1 MDEIRILTEGAIVVR
16 ILISLAFG
24 AILGLDRGLKSRPA
38 GLRTYILVCV
48 GSCIV
53 MMTNQYVYQVFDTG
67 DPVRMAAQVVSGI
80 GFLGAGTIIVTRRN
94 QIRGLT
100 TAAGLWAS
108 ACVGLAIGIGLY
120 EIALVGGLAVVI
132 VLTSLGHWDFFIRR
146 RARDV
151 DVYIELPVSFSFAV
165 FLEKLRQ
172 QGLGISNLQ
181 VHRRGGLRLRPPRL
195 RVHTQLRPE
204 DGPRAHARGGTLDRS
219 AHLCR
224 GAELKPRAFLPFVA
238 TCCNSC

>member
-120 EIALVGGLAVVI
+120 EIALVGGLAVII

-146 RARDV
+146 RARDI
-151 DVYIELPVSFSFAV
+151 DVYIEIPVSFSFAV

-181 VHRRGGLRLRPPRL
+181 FTGGEGSASDRLGFVCTLSCAQRMDHALMLAAVRSI
-195 RVHTQLRPE
+195 
-204 DGPRAHARGGTLDRS
+204 GPRIS
-219 AHLCR
+219 IE
-224 GAELKPRAFLPFVA
+224 EL
-238 TCCNSC
+238 S

>member
-24 AILGLDRGLKSRPA
+24 AILGLDRGLKNRPA

-120 EIALVGGLAVVI
+120 EIALVGGLAIVI
-132 VLTSLGHWDFFIRR
+132 VLTSLGHWDLFIRR

-151 DVYIELPVSFSFAV
+151 DVYIEIPVSFSFAV

-181 VHRRGGLRLRPPRL
+181 FTGGEGSASDRLGFVCTLSCAQRMDHALMLATVRSI
-195 RVHTQLRPE
+195 
-204 DGPRAHARGGTLDRS
+204 GPRIS
-219 AHLCR
+219 VE
-224 GAELKPRAFLPFVA
+224 EL
-238 TCCNSC
+238 S

>member
-151 DVYIELPVSFSFAV
+151 DVYIEIPVSFSFAV

-181 VHRRGGLRLRPPRL
+181 FTGGEGFASDRLGFVCTLSCAQRMDHALMLAAVRSI
-195 RVHTQLRPE
+195 
-204 DGPRAHARGGTLDRS
+204 GPRIS
-219 AHLCR
+219 VE
-224 GAELKPRAFLPFVA
+224 EL
-238 TCCNSC
+238 S

>member
-132 VLTSLGHWDFFIRR
+132 VLTSLGHWDLFIRR

-165 FLEKLRQ
+165 FLEKLRG

-181 VHRRGGLRLRPPRL
+181 FSGGEGSASDRLGFVCTLSCAQRMDHALMFAAVRSI
-195 RVHTQLRPE
+195 
-204 DGPRAHARGGTLDRS
+204 GPHIS
-219 AHLCR
+219 VE
-224 GAELKPRAFLPFVA
+224 EL
-238 TCCNSC
+238 S

>member
-132 VLTSLGHWDFFIRR
+132 VLTSLGHWDFFIRH
-146 RARDV
+146 RARDI

-165 FLEKLRQ
+165 FLEKLRG

-181 VHRRGGLRLRPPRL
+181 FTGGEGSASDRLGFVCTLSCAQRMEHALMLAAVRSI
-195 RVHTQLRPE
+195 
-204 DGPRAHARGGTLDRS
+204 GPRISVEDLS
-219 AHLCR
+219 
-224 GAELKPRAFLPFVA
+224 
-238 TCCNSC
+238 

>member
-120 EIALVGGLAVVI
+120 EIALVGGLAVII
-132 VLTSLGHWDFFIRR
+132 VLTSLGHWDLFIRR

-181 VHRRGGLRLRPPRL
+181 FTGGEGSASDHLGFVCTLSCAQRMDHALMLAAVRSI
-195 RVHTQLRPE
+195 
-204 DGPRAHARGGTLDRS
+204 GPRIS
-219 AHLCR
+219 VE
-224 GAELKPRAFLPFVA
+224 EL
-238 TCCNSC
+238 S

>member
-53 MMTNQYVYQVFDTG
+53 MMTNQYVYQAYDTG

-120 EIALVGGLAVVI
+120 EIALVGGLAVII

-146 RARDV
+146 RARDI
-151 DVYIELPVSFSFAV
+151 DVYIEIPVSFSFAV

-181 VHRRGGLRLRPPRL
+181 FTGGEGSASDRLGFVCTLSCAQRMDHALMLATVRSI
-195 RVHTQLRPE
+195 
-204 DGPRAHARGGTLDRS
+204 GPRIS
-219 AHLCR
+219 VE
-224 GAELKPRAFLPFVA
+224 EL
-238 TCCNSC
+238 S

>member
-67 DPVRMAAQVVSGI
+67 DPVRMSAQVVSGI

-132 VLTSLGHWDFFIRR
+132 VLTSLGHWDLFIRR

-151 DVYIELPVSFSFAV
+151 DVYIEIPVSFSFAV
-165 FLEKLRQ
+165 FLEKLRG

-181 VHRRGGLRLRPPRL
+181 FTGGEGSASDRLGFVCTLSCAQRMDHALILAAVRSI
-195 RVHTQLRPE
+195 
-204 DGPRAHARGGTLDRS
+204 GPRIS
-219 AHLCR
+219 VE
-224 GAELKPRAFLPFVA
+224 EL
-238 TCCNSC
+238 S

>member
-132 VLTSLGHWDFFIRR
+132 VLTSLGHWDLFIRR

-181 VHRRGGLRLRPPRL
+181 FTGGEGSASDHLGFVCTLSCAQRMDHALMLAAVRSI
-195 RVHTQLRPE
+195 
-204 DGPRAHARGGTLDRS
+204 GPRIS
-219 AHLCR
+219 VE
-224 GAELKPRAFLPFVA
+224 EL
-238 TCCNSC
+238 S

>member
-48 GSCIV
+48 GSCIA

-120 EIALVGGLAVVI
+120 EIALVGGLAVII

-151 DVYIELPVSFSFAV
+151 DVYIEIPVSFSFAV

-181 VHRRGGLRLRPPRL
+181 FTGGEGSASDRLGFVCTLSCAQRMDHALMLAAVRSI
-195 RVHTQLRPE
+195 
-204 DGPRAHARGGTLDRS
+204 GPRIS
-219 AHLCR
+219 VE
-224 GAELKPRAFLPFVA
+224 EL
-238 TCCNSC
+238 S

>member
-53 MMTNQYVYQVFDTG
+53 MVTNQYVYQVFDTG

-146 RARDV
+146 RARDIE
-151 DVYIELPVSFSFAV
+151 VYIELPVSFSFAV
-165 FLEKLRQ
+165 FLEKLRE

-181 VHRRGGLRLRPPRL
+181 FTGGEGSASDRLGFVCTLSCAQRMDHALMLAAVRSI
-195 RVHTQLRPE
+195 
-204 DGPRAHARGGTLDRS
+204 GPRIS
-219 AHLCR
+219 VE
-224 GAELKPRAFLPFVA
+224 EL
-238 TCCNSC
+238 S